1 MVPKYLAGQPF
12 IKLWEFA
19 VFNDHGSI
27 PIALLRVCG
36 INEEIEAA
44 EQERDQK
51 RRGPKPRGSGSVAAQ
66 MSASRGGAG
75 GKQSKIKMGAYV
87 RRRILLNPSRDFMI
101 RESDCFLSIVPSQY
115 DHLMRHAHRVKA
127 EARDETDMHF
137 ARQLCDRTS
146 QLISKQLDAIVE
158 VQTRCRQM
166 HDARS
171 DQQLRKELRRKASQ
185 STNSDIIAQ
194 ARGHAP
200 PVPVVQD
207 MAMRQ
212 KAGGCDPLDEE
223 DQDIASQVLSLL
235 RSSTSLLSIL
245 QWRSK
250 RLIALRG
257 DVTANGSEALVE
269 AQKLFQD
276 TCMSESLIELM
287 QDRDARIRAQRQA
300 FKDRVARDSH
310 QNIASISADVI
321 GGRKAEGPP
330 SSEGDENPKG
340 SSSDRHEH

>member
-19 VFNDHGSI
+19 VFNDHGSV
-27 PIALLRVCG
+27 PLALLRVCG

-44 EQERDQK
+44 EQKRKQK
-51 RRGPKPRGSGSVAAQ
+51 RRGGDKP
-66 MSASRGGAG
+66 
-75 GKQSKIKMGAYV
+75 SKIKMGSYV
-87 RRRILLNPSRDFMI
+87 RRRILLNPNRDFII
-101 RESDCFLSIVPSQY
+101 RESDCFLSVVPSQY
-115 DHLMRHAHRVKA
+115 DHLMRHAHRVKT
-127 EARDETDMHF
+127 EARDETDMYY

-146 QLISKQLDAIVE
+146 QLISDQLDAIVE
-158 VQTRCRQM
+158 VQTRCRQI

-171 DQQLRKELRRKASQ
+171 DQQMRKDLRKKASQ

-200 PVPVVQD
+200 PIPVLRNAATRNKV
-207 MAMRQ
+207 
-212 KAGGCDPLDEE
+212 GENDPLDEE
-223 DQDIASQVLSLL
+223 DQDIAVQVLSLL

-250 RLIALRG
+250 RLVALRG

-276 TCMSESLIELM
+276 TCMSESLIEMM
-287 QDRDARIRAQRQA
+287 QDRDARIRQQRQA
-300 FKDRVARDSH
+300 FKDRMAEVSN
-310 QNIASISADVI
+310 QNIASFVANAL
-321 GGRKAEGPP
+321 GGGGQAEGST
-330 SSEGDENPKG
+330 SSEGDANSKG
-340 SSSDRHEH
+340 DSGGRHEH